1 MAYEIFFGT
10 VDQRRML
17 AQPAMVFG
25 QACLAIQLARETLVK
40 QLRLQVG
47 ELVVLTQAM
56 DDFDKTQLFL
66 TMDRIAG
73 KWITSAISSTSG

>member
-1 MAYEIFFGT
+1 MS
-10 VDQRRML
+10 
-17 AQPAMVFG
+17 
-25 QACLAIQLARETLVK
+25 TL
-40 QLRLQVG
+40 
-47 ELVVLTQAM
+47 